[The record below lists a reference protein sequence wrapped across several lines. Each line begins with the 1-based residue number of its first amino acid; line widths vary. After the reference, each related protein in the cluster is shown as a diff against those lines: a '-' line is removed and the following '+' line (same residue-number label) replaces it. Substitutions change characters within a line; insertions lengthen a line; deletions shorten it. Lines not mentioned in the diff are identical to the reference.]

1 MKLANALPTGFAVG
15 LLTLFGLGSLVG
27 LALPLDIDL
36 AVFFA
41 TQFSG
46 ILVVLVTCYVFAE
59 HIERRSYH
67 S

>member
-1 MKLANALPTGFAVG
+1 MKFTNALPTGFALV
-15 LLTLFGLGSLVG
+15 LLALLGLGLLVG

-41 TQFSG
+41 TQFGS
-46 ILVVLVTCYVFAE
+46 ILIVLVACYVLTE
-59 HIERRSYH
+59 HIEHRSRH